1 MQGGLSISLLWDD
14 DKRESYQVS
23 DGSEVQGRTGTFDT
37 ISRPERISDTLGYIP
52 CRYLCGASAVGQ
64 MAEFVG
70 SLAMAELDP
79 LTTAVSDTVIPNCMT
94 LLCALCCS
102 FGCQCTTLPCRPAA
116 LPSQAMCESKLEW
129 KLPGLTRSLQCSAIK
144 DVDSGGPALSALS
157 TVYEAAPLVQLCI
170 LHRTSRTS

>member
-1 MQGGLSISLLWDD
+1 MQGGLSKLLLWDD

-37 ISRPERISDTLGYIP
+37 ISRPERISDPLGYIP

-70 SLAMAELDP
+70 SLAMAGLDP

-94 LLCALCCS
+94 LLRALCRK
-102 FGCQCTTLPCRPAA
+102 FGCQCTPCPADLLPCRP
-116 LPSQAMCESKLEW
+116 K
-129 KLPGLTRSLQCSAIK
+129 
-144 DVDSGGPALSALS
+144 
-157 TVYEAAPLVQLCI
+157 
-170 LHRTSRTS
+170 